1 MFNLMVSL
9 HLKNESAPKFG
20 YFILIM
26 QSHLDDDISSRLW
39 NLSLNMDAHLIEIFI
54 MVINSHLNDKFSWWI
69 FILMIILFIMMIR
82 FYLGCKIS
90 LWSRI
95 FIPISSHYDKSSSQ
109 FWTFSLIMHFHLDDE
124 FSYLWLLFLLIM
136 NFHLHNEFSSNDAF
150 CRSLYPWSKCHIN
163 LLEYLI

>member
-1 MFNLMVSL
+1 MFNLMVSF
-9 HLKNESAPKFG
+9 HLNNKSAPKNG
-20 YFILIM
+20 HFILIM
-26 QSHLDDDISSRLW
+26 QSYLDDDISSRLW

-124 FSYLWLLFLLIM
+124 FSYLRLLFS
-136 NFHLHNEFSSNDAF
+136 FDNEFSSNNAF
-150 CRSLYPWSKCHIN
+150 CTK
-163 LLEYLI
+163 LITLIKMPY